1 MVMQYAILN
10 SDGRCINRVLW
21 DGESNWQPPEGCT
34 AVPDPDNL
42 HPIYVEPQAET
53 QTASETDLSAVLS
66 ALTEEQKQTLLN
78 LLSPQ

>member
-21 DGESNWQPPEGCT
+21 DGQSDWQPPEGCT

-42 HPIYVEPQAET
+42 HPIYVEPQPEPEPDPLAT
-53 QTASETDLSAVLS
+53 LTD
-66 ALTEEQKQTLLN
+66 EQKAAILALL
-78 LLSPQ
+78 QRQ